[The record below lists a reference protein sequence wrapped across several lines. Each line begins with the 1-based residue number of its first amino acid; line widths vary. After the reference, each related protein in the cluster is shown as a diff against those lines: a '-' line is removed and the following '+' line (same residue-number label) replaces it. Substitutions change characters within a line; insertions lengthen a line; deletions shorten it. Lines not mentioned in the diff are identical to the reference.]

1 MTLGPVQL
9 IAIEFDSLDRLQG
22 HIIEELDELI
32 PLDAVRILD
41 VLLVA
46 KEDNGDLVA
55 LEMGEIGDEVEDE
68 ALGNLIGR
76 LMGFSFEDESGE
88 DEVPT
93 GISDASPVGLSPA
106 DIERIGDN
114 LAPGTGA
121 ALLLVEHRW
130 AGGLR
135 DAVLEA
141 GGTMVAQGF
150 LTPTGLLMIGA
161 ELLATADAIDA
172 IEIAAELEAEAT
184 VRALE
189 ALATIEIAA
198 EVEAA
203 VVARTILTLVE
214 AGYIAQAAADHAAA
228 AVVDA
233 ALIDRAIAA
242 GTNAEFRPDAE
253 TS

>member
-9 IAIEFDSLDRLQG
+9 IAIEFDNLDRLQG
-22 HIIEELDELI
+22 KIIEEIDDLI
-32 PLDAVRILD
+32 PLSAVRILD
-41 VLLVA
+41 VLFVA
-46 KEDNGDLVA
+46 KEDNGDLVS
-55 LEMGEIGDEVEDE
+55 LEMGEMGDEAGDE
-68 ALGNLIGR
+68 ALGTLIGQ
-76 LMGFSFEDESGE
+76 LMGFSFEDDL
-88 DEVPT
+88 DEGQVPT
-93 GISDASPVGLSPA
+93 GISDSSPIGLGPA

-130 AGGLR
+130 AAGVR

-141 GGTMVAQGF
+141 GGRMVAQGF
-150 LTPTGLLMIGA
+150 LTPTGLLLIGA

-172 IEIAAELEAEAT
+172 IEMAAELEAEAN

-203 VVARTILTLVE
+203 VVARTILTLME
-214 AGYIAQAAADHAAA
+214 AGFIEQAATEHAAR
-228 AVVDA
+228 AVLDA
-233 ALIDRAIAA
+233 AIIDQAIAA
-242 GTNAEFRPDAE
+242 G
-253 TS
+253 

>member
-22 HIIEELDELI
+22 HIIEELDELN

-55 LEMGEIGDEVEDE
+55 LEMGEIGDEAQDE
-68 ALGNLIGR
+68 ALGNLIGH
-76 LMGFSFEDESGE
+76 LMGFSFDDDQGV
-88 DEVPT
+88 DGVPT

-106 DIERIGDN
+106 DIERIGDD
-114 LAPGTGA
+114 LEPGTGA
-121 ALLLVEHRW
+121 ALLLVEHLW

-141 GGTMVAQGF
+141 GGRMVAQGF

-203 VVARTILTLVE
+203 VVARTILRLVE

-228 AVVDA
+228 AVVVA
-233 ALIDRAIAA
+233 ALIDRANAA
-242 GTNAEFRPDAE
+242 GSNIEDQPDV
-253 TS
+253 

>member
-22 HIIEELDELI
+22 QVISEIDDLI
-32 PLDAVRILD
+32 PLSAVRILD

-55 LEMGEIGDEVEDE
+55 LEMGEMGDTAEDE
-68 ALGNLIGR
+68 ALGTLIGQ
-76 LMGFSFEDESGE
+76 LMGFSFEDDEGESQ
-88 DEVPT
+88 VPT
-93 GISDASPVGLSPA
+93 GISDASPIGIGPA
-106 DIERIGDN
+106 DIERIGDD

-130 AGGLR
+130 AAGVR
-135 DAVLEA
+135 DAVLSA
-141 GGTMVAQGF
+141 GGRMVAQGF
-150 LTPTGLLMIGA
+150 ITPTGLLLIGA

-172 IEIAAELEAEAT
+172 IETAAELEAEAN

-203 VVARTILTLVE
+203 VVARTILTLME
-214 AGYIAQAAADHAAA
+214 AGFIEQAATEHAAR

-233 ALIDRAIAA
+233 ALIEQAIAA
-242 GTNAEFRPDAE
+242 G
-253 TS
+253 

>member
-1 MTLGPVQL
+1 MTLGPIQL

-22 HIIEELDELI
+22 HILDEIDDLI
-32 PLDAVRILD
+32 PLSAVRILD
-41 VLLVA
+41 VLFVA
-46 KEDNGDLVA
+46 KEENGDLVA
-55 LEMGEIGDEVEDE
+55 LEMGGMGDEAGDE
-68 ALGNLIGR
+68 ALGTLIGQ
-76 LMGFSFEDESGE
+76 LMGFSFEGEEDEGQVPTEIDDESPIGF
-88 DEVPT
+88 
-93 GISDASPVGLSPA
+93 GPA
-106 DIERIGDN
+106 DIERIGDD

-130 AGGLR
+130 AAGVR

-141 GGTMVAQGF
+141 GGRMVAQGF
-150 LTPTGLLMIGA
+150 LTPTGVLLIGA
-161 ELLATADAIDA
+161 ELLATAEAIDA
-172 IEIAAELEAEAT
+172 IEIAAEVEAEAN

-214 AGYIAQAAADHAAA
+214 AGFVEQAAVEHAAA

-233 ALIDRAIAA
+233 ALIEQAIAA
-242 GTNAEFRPDAE
+242 GTD
-253 TS
+253 T

>member
-22 HIIEELDELI
+22 KIIEEIDDLI
-32 PLDAVRILD
+32 PLSAVRILD
-41 VLLVA
+41 VLFVA
-46 KEDNGDLVA
+46 KEDNGDLVS
-55 LEMGEIGDEVEDE
+55 LEMGEMGDEAGDE
-68 ALGNLIGR
+68 ALGTLIGQ
-76 LMGFSFEDESGE
+76 LMGFSFEDDL
-88 DEVPT
+88 DEGQVPT
-93 GISDASPVGLSPA
+93 GISDSSPIGLGPA

-130 AGGLR
+130 AAGVR

-141 GGTMVAQGF
+141 GGRMVAQGF
-150 LTPTGLLMIGA
+150 LTPTGLLLIGA

-172 IEIAAELEAEAT
+172 IEMAAELEAEAN

-203 VVARTILTLVE
+203 VVARTILTLME
-214 AGYIAQAAADHAAA
+214 AGFIEQAATEHAAR
-228 AVVDA
+228 AVLDA
-233 ALIDRAIAA
+233 AIIDQALAA
-242 GTNAEFRPDAE
+242 G
-253 TS
+253 

>member
-1 MTLGPVQL
+1 MTLGPIQL

-22 HIIEELDELI
+22 HILDEIDDLI
-32 PLDAVRILD
+32 PLSAVRILD
-41 VLLVA
+41 VLFVA
-46 KEDNGDLVA
+46 KEENGDLVA
-55 LEMGEIGDEVEDE
+55 LEMGEMGEEAGDE
-68 ALGNLIGR
+68 ALGTLIGQ
-76 LMGFSFEDESGE
+76 LMGFSFEGDADEGQ
-88 DEVPT
+88 VPT
-93 GISDASPVGLSPA
+93 GIDDESPIGFGPA
-106 DIERIGDN
+106 DIERIGDD

-130 AGGLR
+130 AAGVR

-141 GGTMVAQGF
+141 GGRMVAQGF
-150 LTPTGLLMIGA
+150 LTPTGLLLIGA
-161 ELLATADAIDA
+161 ELMATADAIDA
-172 IEIAAELEAEAT
+172 IEIAVELEAEAN

-214 AGYIAQAAADHAAA
+214 AGYIEQAAVEHAAA

-233 ALIDRAIAA
+233 ALIEQAIAA
-242 GTNAEFRPDAE
+242 GTD
-253 TS
+253 T

>member
-1 MTLGPVQL
+1 MTLGPIQL

-22 HIIEELDELI
+22 HILDEIDDLI
-32 PLDAVRILD
+32 PLSAVRILD
-41 VLLVA
+41 VLFVA
-46 KEDNGDLVA
+46 KEENGDLVA
-55 LEMGEIGDEVEDE
+55 LEMGGMGEEAGDE
-68 ALGNLIGR
+68 ALGTLIGQ
-76 LMGFSFEDESGE
+76 LMGFSFEGEEDEGQVPTEIDDESPIGF
-88 DEVPT
+88 
-93 GISDASPVGLSPA
+93 GPA
-106 DIERIGDN
+106 DIERIGDD

-130 AGGLR
+130 AAGVR

-141 GGTMVAQGF
+141 GGRMVAQGF
-150 LTPTGLLMIGA
+150 LTPTGVLLIGA
-161 ELLATADAIDA
+161 ELLATAEAIDA
-172 IEIAAELEAEAT
+172 IETAAELEAEAN

-214 AGYIAQAAADHAAA
+214 AGFVEQAAVEHAAA

-233 ALIDRAIAA
+233 ALIEQAIAA
-242 GTNAEFRPDAE
+242 GTD
-253 TS
+253 T

>member
-1 MTLGPVQL
+1 MTLGPIQL

-22 HIIEELDELI
+22 HILDEIDDLI
-32 PLDAVRILD
+32 PLSAVRILD
-41 VLLVA
+41 VLFVA
-46 KEDNGDLVA
+46 KEENGDLVA
-55 LEMGEIGDEVEDE
+55 LEMGEMGEEAGDE
-68 ALGNLIGR
+68 ALGTLIGQ
-76 LMGFSFEDESGE
+76 LMGFSFEGEEDEGQVPTEIDDESPIGF
-88 DEVPT
+88 
-93 GISDASPVGLSPA
+93 GPA
-106 DIERIGDN
+106 DIERIGDD

-130 AGGLR
+130 AAGVR

-141 GGTMVAQGF
+141 GGRMVAQGF
-150 LTPTGLLMIGA
+150 LTPTGVLLIGA
-161 ELLATADAIDA
+161 ELLATAEAIDA
-172 IEIAAELEAEAT
+172 IETAAEVEAEAN

-214 AGYIAQAAADHAAA
+214 AGYIEQAAVEHAAA

-233 ALIDRAIAA
+233 ALIEQAIAA
-242 GTNAEFRPDAE
+242 GTD
-253 TS
+253 T

>member
-22 HIIEELDELI
+22 KIIEEIDDLI
-32 PLDAVRILD
+32 PLSAVRILD
-41 VLLVA
+41 VLFVA
-46 KEDNGDLVA
+46 KEDNGDLVS
-55 LEMGEIGDEVEDE
+55 LEMGEMGDEAGDE
-68 ALGNLIGR
+68 ALGTLIGQ
-76 LMGFSFEDESGE
+76 LMGFSFEDDL
-88 DEVPT
+88 DEGQVPT
-93 GISDASPVGLSPA
+93 GISDSSPIGLGPA
-106 DIERIGDN
+106 DIERIGDD

-130 AGGLR
+130 AAGVR

-141 GGTMVAQGF
+141 GGRMVAQGF
-150 LTPTGLLMIGA
+150 LTPTGLLLIGA

-172 IEIAAELEAEAT
+172 IEMAAELEAEAN

-203 VVARTILTLVE
+203 VVARTILTLME
-214 AGYIAQAAADHAAA
+214 AGFIEQAATEHAAR
-228 AVVDA
+228 AVLDA
-233 ALIDRAIAA
+233 AIIDQAIAA
-242 GTNAEFRPDAE
+242 G
-253 TS
+253 

>member
-22 HIIEELDELI
+22 HIIEELEELI
-32 PLDAVRILD
+32 PVDAVRILD

-55 LEMGEIGDEVEDE
+55 LEMGEIGDEAEDE
-68 ALGNLIGR
+68 ALGSLIGH
-76 LMGFSFEDESGE
+76 LMGFSFDDDQGE
-88 DEVPT
+88 DGVPT

-106 DIERIGDN
+106 DIERIGDD
-114 LAPGTGA
+114 LEPGTGA

-141 GGTMVAQGF
+141 GGRMVAQGF

-172 IEIAAELEAEAT
+172 
-184 VRALE
+184 
-189 ALATIEIAA
+189 IEIAA

-242 GTNAEFRPDAE
+242 GSNTEIQPDV
-253 TS
+253 

>member
-22 HIIEELDELI
+22 KIIEEIDDLI
-32 PLDAVRILD
+32 PLSAVRILD
-41 VLLVA
+41 VLFVA
-46 KEDNGDLVA
+46 KEDNGDLVS
-55 LEMGEIGDEVEDE
+55 LEMGEMGDEAGDE
-68 ALGNLIGR
+68 ALGTLIGQ
-76 LMGFSFEDESGE
+76 LMGFSFEDDL
-88 DEVPT
+88 DEGQVPT
-93 GISDASPVGLSPA
+93 GISDSSPIGLGPA

-130 AGGLR
+130 AAGVR

-141 GGTMVAQGF
+141 GGRMVAQGF
-150 LTPTGLLMIGA
+150 LTPTGLLLIGA

-172 IEIAAELEAEAT
+172 IEMAAELEAEAN
-184 VRALE
+184 VRALG

-203 VVARTILTLVE
+203 VVARTILTLME
-214 AGYIAQAAADHAAA
+214 AGFIEQAATEHAAR
-228 AVVDA
+228 AVLDA
-233 ALIDRAIAA
+233 AIIDQAIAA
-242 GTNAEFRPDAE
+242 G
-253 TS
+253 

>member
-22 HIIEELDELI
+22 KIIEEIDDLI
-32 PLDAVRILD
+32 PLSAVRILD
-41 VLLVA
+41 VLFVA
-46 KEDNGDLVA
+46 KEDNGDLVS
-55 LEMGEIGDEVEDE
+55 LEMGEMGDEAGDE
-68 ALGNLIGR
+68 ALGTLIGQ
-76 LMGFSFEDESGE
+76 LMGFSFEDDL
-88 DEVPT
+88 DEGQVPT
-93 GISDASPVGLSPA
+93 GISDSSPIGLGPA

-130 AGGLR
+130 AAGVR

-141 GGTMVAQGF
+141 GGRMVAQGF
-150 LTPTGLLMIGA
+150 LTPTGLLLIGA

-172 IEIAAELEAEAT
+172 IEMAAELEAEAN

-203 VVARTILTLVE
+203 VVARTILTLME
-214 AGYIAQAAADHAAA
+214 AGFIEQAATEHAAR
-228 AVVDA
+228 AVLDA
-233 ALIDRAIAA
+233 AIIDQAIAA
-242 GTNAEFRPDAE
+242 G
-253 TS
+253 